1 MNDRQEVLDELEW
14 RSPEWINIYGLR
26 SDNILEYFSLS
37 PFWDR
42 QCNNQVLKMQRQF
55 QANDRGSGE
64 NGLPPMMII
73 PSFDA
78 GLRRLRGIEYV
89 VHMIKEPD
97 LWVIRKQRRV
107 GDGSSAYAKSSGPA
121 AISATMPLETYLAG
135 GPGLAVPDDVVV
147 LADYFCVG
155 SKVYMASNVH
165 AIVRQGVLSLSRS
178 LSVAADRLG
187 RFTNST
193 STVNNIDLRRATTG
207 SADALPANGA
217 DAPMGA
223 SAEEKWKRE
232 ESLFLLAVQKRK
244 RQ

>member
-1 MNDRQEVLDELEW
+1 MNDRKEALDELEW

-78 GLRRLRGIEYV
+78 ELRRLRGIEYV

-107 GDGSSAYAKSSGPA
+107 GDGSSAYSKSSGPA
-121 AISATMPLETYLAG
+121 AISATMSLDTYLAG

-147 LADYFCVG
+147 LADFFCVG

-178 LSVAADRLG
+178 LGIAADRLG
-187 RFTNST
+187 RFTNS
-193 STVNNIDLRRATTG
+193 NNSSNNSELRRATTG
-207 SADALPANGA
+207 SSDAVPSDGA
-217 DAPMGA
+217 DAPIGA
-223 SAEEKWKRE
+223 SADEKWKRQK
-232 ESLFLLAVQKRK
+232 SLFLLAVQNRK
-244 RQ
+244 KQ